1 MKTYTTATLVN
12 YGGLQ
17 APSQS
22 IPQKLLHMGAKHYH
36 MKSSL
41 MNSQPMQGLGKLRE
55 AAFQRWLK
63 SEKKVSV
70 GMFTRKRLIKMQKSS
85 SGNGITFE
93 MWIEFKRKSH
103 ENVKNGNIDSKHSRK
118 QENIKHGITF
128 GEWKR
133 WKNEQR
139 ITTEQENSKQ
149 EKESITDDD
158 NTKKRNQNTFEKW
171 LQKKE

>member
-1 MKTYTTATLVN
+1 MSK
-12 YGGLQ
+12 
-17 APSQS
+17 
-22 IPQKLLHMGAKHYH
+22 
-36 MKSSL
+36 
-41 MNSQPMQGLGKLRE
+41 GKLDEQPANAGISVSEALNKEYQYARE

-70 GMFTRKRLIKMQKSS
+70 GMFTRKRLIKMQ
-85 SGNGITFE
+85 NG
-93 MWIEFKRKSH
+93 
-103 ENVKNGNIDSKHSRK
+103 VKNGNIDSKHSRK
-118 QENIKHGITF
+118 RENIKHGITF
-128 GEWKR
+128 DEWKR

-171 LQKKE
+171 LQKKNELKKAEDALRTTIEAQSEAKGRCLKQSNLNDPRR